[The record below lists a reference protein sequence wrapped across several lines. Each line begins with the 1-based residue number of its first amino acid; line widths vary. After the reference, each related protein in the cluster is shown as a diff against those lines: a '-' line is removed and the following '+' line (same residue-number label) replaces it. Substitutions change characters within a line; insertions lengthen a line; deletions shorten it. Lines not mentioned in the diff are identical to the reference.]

1 MTKAPTGVNRRAFL
15 AGAAAVGGAA
25 LAGVGAKRAAAQAK
39 PTITYWNGLTGA
51 DGKVMDDLIDRFTRD
66 TGIKVEQQRIPWADL
81 YAKLQVSVPAG
92 EGPDLA
98 LIHTVSI
105 PHFANDGIVEP
116 MDEAQLAG
124 KGFRSEDYLAFPW
137 QGGIVQGKRYGLAL
151 DVPQH
156 LLYINKKLMKDAGF
170 AGADG
175 QPRVPASRDEL
186 VAMAKKLTKDD
197 VFGLAIGTIGPGRY
211 TWGFY
216 NLLWQNGGNVYATD
230 LKRSALAE
238 PAAVEVAEFWGSLNT
253 KLKIAPPGNANCRD
267 AFVAGKLGL
276 WLAGSWNFTGL
287 REAKLDFA
295 VAPVPRLF
303 KRQVAWA
310 GPHQYVF
317 PKPKTAD
324 PAKRDAVLTHMR
336 WITDNVAEWT
346 LRAGQISAS
355 KKSHSD
361 PRIAGD
367 PYLKAFVAQSNNWY
381 FGQSTPKWVTAENLV
396 RPVIESIYV
405 GQKPAKAAM
414 EDLARQI
421 NALPD

>member
-1 MTKAPTGVNRRAFL
+1 M
-15 AGAAAVGGAA
+15 
-25 LAGVGAKRAAAQAK
+25 
-39 PTITYWNGLTGA
+39 
-51 DGKVMDDLIDRFTRD
+51 
-66 TGIKVEQQRIPWADL
+66 
-81 YAKLQVSVPAG
+81 
-92 EGPDLA
+92 
-98 LIHTVSI
+98 
-105 PHFANDGIVEP
+105 
-116 MDEAQLAG
+116 
-124 KGFRSEDYLAFPW
+124 
-137 QGGIVQGKRYGLAL
+137 VQGKRYGLAL

-186 VAMAKKLTKDD
+186 VAMAQKLTKDD

-216 NLLWQNGGNVYATD
+216 NLLWQNSGNVYGPD
-230 LKRSALAE
+230 FKRSTLAE

-317 PKPKTAD
+317 PKRKTAD

-346 LRAGQISAS
+346 LRPDLGLEEEPLRSPHRRRPVPEGVRRPGRQLVLRPVDSEVGDGREPRASGDREHLRRAEAGQG
-355 KKSHSD
+355 
-361 PRIAGD
+361 GD
-367 PYLKAFVAQSNNWY
+367 GGARPPDQR
-381 FGQSTPKWVTAENLV
+381 TA
-396 RPVIESIYV
+396 R
-405 GQKPAKAAM
+405 
-414 EDLARQI
+414 LARDRGGGERKTGKRVL
-421 NALPD
+421 A